1 MLKKLRVDGIG
12 MVVELASEDFRE
24 KNLKRFASQSKTIEA
39 FKLLREHKIK
49 RTSYNVIGF
58 PNQNEESILQT
69 IEFNK
74 ILDPDNIT
82 VAYYSPYY
90 GTGQHIE
97 GVKSGI
103 FKNYEFSA
111 DAALRS
117 QTRSKSLTKEKLHY
131 YKKNFVNL
139 VRNEK

>member
-1 MLKKLRVDGIG
+1 M
-12 MVVELASEDFRE
+12 
-24 KNLKRFASQSKTIEA
+24 
-39 FKLLREHKIK
+39 LREHKIK